1 MKILKEK
8 SKKKS
13 ALNVESIADVLE
25 SYNFIEYK
33 KLNGLYELSYFLYDL
48 DEESVNLIDDIES
61 VIRKNSVVRVRQLY
75 DSYPKCFKW
84 GNTSWNE

>member
-1 MKILKEK
+1 MNI
-8 SKKKS
+8 
-13 ALNVESIADVLE
+13 
-25 SYNFIEYK
+25 K

-75 DSYPKCFKW
+75 DSYPNVLN
-84 GNTSWNE
+84 GEIPVEMNNLLEGLNELTSTENIDYERKY